1 MTDTTTLLLD
11 PLDELLVA
19 RHSTLVTEVLD
30 RRTELMRLEQLMKA
44 RSVPFESYFPSA
56 RTAPAASVDVTET
69 PGLAA
74 TIAGAWKESDASAA
88 VAQFAASTALSTGS
102 QPAGGVSGVIP
113 PATPDQAKKPATK
126 AASKAVTSNAKP
138 TGEKRSLQCAQCGR
152 VFASF
157 GGLRIHQGRSGHA
170 GQTTPSATP
179 APAELSTGTDALE
192 RQPAPPVPV
201 IDDDTMA
208 LRCDDCSFAAPVGP
222 LQPLRVHVL
231 EVHKR
236 VLSNTERKP
245 RLVVE

>member
-19 RHSTLVTEVLD
+19 RHGHLVSEVLD
-30 RRTELMRLEQLMKA
+30 LRTELMRIEQLLKS
-44 RSVPFESYFPSA
+44 RKVQFESYFPSA
-56 RTAPAASVDVTET
+56 RTAPAARLDDSPV
-69 PGLAA
+69 PGLR
-74 TIAGAWKESDASAA
+74 AA
-88 VAQFAASTALSTGS
+88 VATALEDNAADDALAKFAASPEGSAGS

-113 PATPDQAKKPATK
+113 PA
-126 AASKAVTSNAKP
+126 N
-138 TGEKRSLQCAQCGR
+138 
-152 VFASF
+152 
-157 GGLRIHQGRSGHA
+157 
-170 GQTTPSATP
+170 
-179 APAELSTGTDALE
+179 
-192 RQPAPPVPV
+192 PAPPARKQRKYDRNALIATATRAHDEERSLTAALAAEHGMSKMTAQAYVSDMRKRGEIPPARRRPSTPLSQPQPAAPVSV

-231 EVHKR
+231 DVHKR

>member
-30 RRTELMRLEQLMKA
+30 RRTELMRIEQLMKA

-56 RTAPAASVDVTET
+56 RNVPDSEIAASPER
-69 PGLAA
+69 
-74 TIAGAWKESDASAA
+74 SA
-88 VAQFAASTALSTGS
+88 GS
-102 QPAGGVSGVIP
+102 QQAGGVSGVIP
-113 PATPDQAKKPATK
+113 PA
-126 AASKAVTSNAKP
+126 N
-138 TGEKRSLQCAQCGR
+138 
-152 VFASF
+152 
-157 GGLRIHQGRSGHA
+157 
-170 GQTTPSATP
+170 
-179 APAELSTGTDALE
+179 
-192 RQPAPPVPV
+192 PAPPARKQRKYDRNALIATAMRAHDEERSLTAALATEHGMSKMTAQAYVSDMRKRGEIPPARRRPSTPLSQPQPAAPTPVV

-222 LQPLRVHVL
+222 LQPLRAHVL
-231 EVHKR
+231 DVHKR

>member
-1 MTDTTTLLLD
+1 MTDTITPTLD

-19 RHSTLVTEVLD
+19 RHGHLVSEVLD
-30 RRTELMRLEQLMKA
+30 LRTELMRIEQLLKS
-44 RSVPFESYFPSA
+44 RKVQFESYFPSA
-56 RTAPAASVDVTET
+56 RSAPDEA
-69 PGLAA
+69 
-74 TIAGAWKESDASAA
+74 I
-88 VAQFAASTALSTGS
+88 AASTDPAQGA

-113 PATPDQAKKPATK
+113 PATPALSKKPASKPVAK
-126 AASKAVTSNAKP
+126 AATSKARKA
-138 TGEKRSLQCAQCGR
+138 GEKRSLQCAQCGR

-170 GQTTPSATP
+170 GQTTPSAPP
-179 APAELSTGTDALE
+179 APAEVPADVPTGADSLE
-192 RQPAPPVPV
+192 RQPAAPVSV

-222 LQPLRVHVL
+222 LQPLRAHVL
-231 EVHKR
+231 DVHKR